1 MDEVIEEALEKHQG
15 LVPLVYDAETMALEE
30 ARPQDMQY
38 AVYLKR
44 EADKMFVEKD
54 QIIEAQRK
62 RLEELENKI
71 LFDREHPVSLDE
83 FAKTCGFSLEGGQ
96 KAPAKKELVED
107 TREAVAELKDKYCTH
122 CVICDKP
129 WGAGEMHML
138 HRITFHGRFI
148 TNLYTCCDCAHK
160 IREGES

>member
-1 MDEVIEEALEKHQG
+1 MDEVEKALEKYQG

-30 ARPQDMQY
+30 ARPEDMPY

-44 EADKMFVEKD
+44 EADKVLAEKD
-54 QIIEAQRK
+54 QTIEAQRK

-71 LFDREHPVSLDE
+71 LFDREHPASLDE
-83 FAKTCGFSLEGGQ
+83 FAKTCGFSLEDQ
-96 KAPAKKELVED
+96 KAPAEKEPVED
-107 TREAVAELKDKYCTH
+107 TCEAVAELKDKYCTH

-138 HRITFHGRFI
+138 HRIAFHGRFI
-148 TNLYTCCDCAHK
+148 TNLYTCCDCARK
-160 IREGES
+160 IREGEN